1 MNESLDLRNRI
12 LKMRESNNL
21 VLDQAKSESK
31 KIDSSSEFVTQKTET
46 DLNSQENLKES
57 VDNVNFETEISKQ
70 SSFVES
76 KKTVN
81 SNLFKKE
88 LDNSNLKKEKT
99 TNKQT
104 LNSLFSDN
112 EAQFRM
118 IAEKFNEAVEV
129 ILELSNKV
137 KKLEEIVNDLSMK
150 SGKNKK
156 SYSFLSLKT
165 FVLITFTTVMILA
178 FLSFPVDISL
188 IKLIIQDV
196 ISSI

>member
-1 MNESLDLRNRI
+1 
-12 LKMRESNNL
+12 MRESNNL